1 MPAAGGSSRKIL
13 EETVM
18 ARVMMNRKIIRLL
31 PRRSQ
36 IVLEDAGGVSL
47 GMKKC
52 ITAAGIRKLTM
63 QGMVSDKNS

>member
-1 MPAAGGSSRKIL
+1 MPAAGGSSRRIL

-36 IVLEDAGGVSL
+36 IVLEEVAGVSL

-52 ITAAGIRKLTM
+52 ITAAGIRKLTK